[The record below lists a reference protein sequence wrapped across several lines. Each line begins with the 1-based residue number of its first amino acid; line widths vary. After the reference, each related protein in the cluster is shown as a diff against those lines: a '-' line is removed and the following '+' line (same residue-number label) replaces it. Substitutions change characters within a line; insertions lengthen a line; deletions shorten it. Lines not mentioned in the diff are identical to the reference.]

1 MSLEGKSCWFET
13 LSASSLGVLVEDG
26 DFDESNVDVVLKSV
40 LENLDYC
47 IRLNDETMDP
57 FSENIQLSK
66 TIFSFLEMMPI
77 LGRQLIQ

>member
-1 MSLEGKSCWFET
+1 MSVDRKSCWFES
-13 LSASSLGVLVEDG
+13 LSASSLGVLVEEG
-26 DFDESNVDVVLKSV
+26 DFDESNVDVALKSV

-47 IRLNDETMDP
+47 IGLSDETRDP